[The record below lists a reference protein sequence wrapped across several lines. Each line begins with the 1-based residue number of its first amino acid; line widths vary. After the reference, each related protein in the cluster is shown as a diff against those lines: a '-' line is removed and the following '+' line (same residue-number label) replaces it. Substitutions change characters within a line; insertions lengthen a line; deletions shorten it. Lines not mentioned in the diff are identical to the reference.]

1 MRFICETVPTKLPS
15 GQNKRAIAAGSFF
28 SLTSLHQWS
37 VKLLI
42 FLSEYVNNHIKI
54 TLSDNRVIRV
64 FDNKDNDMN
73 IIELTDND
81 DNVTVLL

>member
-1 MRFICETVPTKLPS
+1 MKENNMIKEYEYVIES
-15 GQNKRAIAAGSFF
+15 
-28 SLTSLHQWS
+28 S
-37 VKLLI
+37 VEIDNVI

-73 IIELTDND
+73 IIELTDNN

>member
-1 MRFICETVPTKLPS
+1 MNFKV
-15 GQNKRAIAAGSFF
+15 FF
-28 SLTSLHQWS
+28 
-37 VKLLI
+37 
-42 FLSEYVNNHIKI
+42 IKI

>member
-1 MRFICETVPTKLPS
+1 MIKKYEYVIENSVETDNV
-15 GQNKRAIAAGSFF
+15 
-28 SLTSLHQWS
+28 
-37 VKLLI
+37 I

>member
-1 MRFICETVPTKLPS
+1 MIKEYEYVIESSVEIDNVIC
-15 GQNKRAIAAGSFF
+15 
-28 SLTSLHQWS
+28 
-37 VKLLI
+37 
-42 FLSEYVNNHIKI
+42 LSEYVNNHIKI

-73 IIELTDND
+73 IIEITDND

>member
-1 MRFICETVPTKLPS
+1 MIKEYEYVIENSVETDNV
-15 GQNKRAIAAGSFF
+15 
-28 SLTSLHQWS
+28 
-37 VKLLI
+37 I

>member
-1 MRFICETVPTKLPS
+1 MRENKMIKKYEYVIESSVEIDNVIC
-15 GQNKRAIAAGSFF
+15 
-28 SLTSLHQWS
+28 
-37 VKLLI
+37 
-42 FLSEYVNNHIKI
+42 LSEYVNNHIKI

>member
-1 MRFICETVPTKLPS
+1 MKDNNMFKY
-15 GQNKRAIAAGSFF
+15 
-28 SLTSLHQWS
+28 
-37 VKLLI
+37 
-42 FLSEYVNNHIKI
+42 EYVIEETTQIDNVCFLAEYCNNHLKI

-64 FDNKDNDMN
+64 FDNKDNNDMS

>member
-1 MRFICETVPTKLPS
+1 MKENMIKEYEYVIEETTQIDNVC
-15 GQNKRAIAAGSFF
+15 
-28 SLTSLHQWS
+28 
-37 VKLLI
+37 
-42 FLSEYVNNHIKI
+42 FLAEYVNNHLKI

-81 DNVTVLL
+81 NNVTVLL

>member
-1 MRFICETVPTKLPS
+1 MIKEY
-15 GQNKRAIAAGSFF
+15 
-28 SLTSLHQWS
+28 
-37 VKLLI
+37 
-42 FLSEYVNNHIKI
+42 EYVIESSVEIDNVI

>member
-1 MRFICETVPTKLPS
+1 MFKYEYVVEQTVEID
-15 GQNKRAIAAGSFF
+15 N
-28 SLTSLHQWS
+28 
-37 VKLLI
+37 VI

-64 FDNKDNDMN
+64 FDNDDNDMN

>member
-1 MRFICETVPTKLPS
+1 MIKKYEYVIES
-15 GQNKRAIAAGSFF
+15 
-28 SLTSLHQWS
+28 S
-37 VKLLI
+37 VEIDNVI

-73 IIELTDND
+73 IIELTDNN

>member
-1 MRFICETVPTKLPS
+1 MIKKYEYVIERTDIVD
-15 GQNKRAIAAGSFF
+15 N
-28 SLTSLHQWS
+28 
-37 VKLLI
+37 VI

-73 IIELTDND
+73 IIELTDKD

>member
-1 MRFICETVPTKLPS
+1 
-15 GQNKRAIAAGSFF
+15 
-28 SLTSLHQWS
+28 
-37 VKLLI
+37 VKDNMI
-42 FLSEYVNNHIKI
+42 KEYEYVIEETTQIDNVCFLAEYCNNHLKI

-64 FDNKDNDMN
+64 FDNDDNDMN

>member
-1 MRFICETVPTKLPS
+1 MIIPVKCFTCGKVLGDLYQYFLREVRKM
-15 GQNKRAIAAGSFF
+15 KREKDIEIDN
-28 SLTSLHQWS
+28 
-37 VKLLI
+37 VI

>member
-1 MRFICETVPTKLPS
+1 MIKEYEYVIES
-15 GQNKRAIAAGSFF
+15 
-28 SLTSLHQWS
+28 S
-37 VKLLI
+37 VEIDNVI

-64 FDNKDNDMN
+64 FDNKYNDMN

>member
-1 MRFICETVPTKLPS
+1 MIKEYEYVIEETV
-15 GQNKRAIAAGSFF
+15 QIDN
-28 SLTSLHQWS
+28 
-37 VKLLI
+37 VC

>member
-1 MRFICETVPTKLPS
+1 MIKEYEYVIEETTQIDNVIC
-15 GQNKRAIAAGSFF
+15 
-28 SLTSLHQWS
+28 
-37 VKLLI
+37 
-42 FLSEYVNNHIKI
+42 LSEYVNNHIKI

>member
-1 MRFICETVPTKLPS
+1 MKENKMIKKYEYVIESSVEIDNVIC
-15 GQNKRAIAAGSFF
+15 
-28 SLTSLHQWS
+28 
-37 VKLLI
+37 
-42 FLSEYVNNHIKI
+42 LSEYVNNHIKI

>member
-1 MRFICETVPTKLPS
+1 MKD
-15 GQNKRAIAAGSFF
+15 NKMIKKYEYVIERTDI
-28 SLTSLHQWS
+28 
-37 VKLLI
+37 VDNVI

-73 IIELTDND
+73 IIELTDKD